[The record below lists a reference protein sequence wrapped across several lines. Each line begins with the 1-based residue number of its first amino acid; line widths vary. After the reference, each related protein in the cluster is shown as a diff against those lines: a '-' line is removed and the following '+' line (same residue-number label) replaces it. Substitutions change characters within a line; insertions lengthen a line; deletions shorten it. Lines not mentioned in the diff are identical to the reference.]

1 MAESFFS
8 DFGLLWYLEELRK
21 EEFWKFKELLMQEP
35 LKHELK
41 PIPRTELKKA
51 SREDLAKLLDKY
63 YPEKQAWEVT
73 LSIFLQINRRDL
85 WKKAQEEIR
94 HKINPYKK
102 CMKDKFRLIWEKE
115 TCLQVPDSFYR
126 ETVKK
131 EYEELN
137 NAYTSEEI
145 SEGSPTVVLKGSE
158 GIGKTTLLRKA
169 MLEWAEGNFWKGR
182 FTFAFFLNVREMN
195 CITETSLVELI
206 SRDWPASSEP
216 IKDIFSQP
224 QDILFIMDGFEEL
237 KYDLTLENNKCND
250 WTQQQPTEIILSSLL
265 QKKMLPES
273 SLLIA
278 LGPIGMQKIYF
289 LLQHPKYIVVSGFSE
304 HERKLYCSHFF
315 REKNKAMKAFSFVRD
330 DESLFAV
337 CQNPLI
343 CWLICC
349 CMKWQLERGEDL
361 EIFCQS
367 TTSLYA
373 SFFINVVKAG
383 GENRARLKGLCSLAA
398 EGIWTQ
404 TYLFYHGDFRRN
416 GLSESDVLRWLGMNL
431 LRRNGDC
438 ITFIHSHV
446 QEFCAAMFYLLKQPK
461 DNSNPVIGSITQLVA
476 IGLSKIE
483 ACLSQTGL
491 FLFGLSAEK
500 ITKMLETSTG
510 FQLSQEIKQEIIQCL
525 KTLSQCGSNETELD
539 FQELFNGIY
548 ESREKEF
555 TAKVMDFFEEVTIHI
570 GNTEELVISSYCLE
584 HCRNLQ
590 RLVLGIEN
598 IFLDD
603 SESNSRNWKLIFWQD
618 LCSVFS
624 TNKKLQVLEL
634 DNCSFSDDSLAVLCK
649 AMAQPTCKLQR
660 LLFHCVSDI
669 GDGPYFFKAI
679 LHNPHLKYLNL
690 YDTSLSYTAVRQ
702 LCETL
707 MHPMCNIEQLM
718 LGKCN
723 ITDEDCEDIA
733 SVLICNNKLKH
744 LSLVENFLDDEGA
757 IMLCDAL
764 KHPNCALETLV
775 LNYCCLSSVSC
786 DYISQVLLC
795 SQSLTLLDLGSN
807 TLKDNGVNSL
817 CEGLKNPNCHIEE
830 LWLANCLLTP
840 DCCKDISSV
849 LISNKTLKT
858 LKLGNNGILDVGV
871 KHLCVALNHPNCKL
885 QNLGL
890 DMCGL
895 TTACCEDLASALTAC
910 KTLRSLNL
918 DWNTF
923 DHDGVVVLCE
933 ALSHLDCALQTL
945 GLNKCVF
952 DEETQLLLTAVEE
965 KNPHL
970 AITHQPWADEESEIS
985 GVFF

>member
-21 EEFWKFKELLMQEP
+21 EEFWKFKELLLREP
-35 LKHELK
+35 LKYELK

-63 YPEKQAWEVT
+63 YPGKQAWEVT

-94 HKINPYKK
+94 HEINPYKK
-102 CMKDKFRLIWEKE
+102 HMKEKFQLIWEKE

-126 ETVKK
+126 ETIKK

-137 NAYTSEEI
+137 NAYTSKET

-158 GIGKTTLLRKA
+158 GTGKTTLLRKV

-182 FTFAFFLNVREMN
+182 FTFVFFLSACEMN
-195 CITETSLVELI
+195 CVTETSLVELI
-206 SRDWPASSEP
+206 SRDWPESSEP

-224 QDILFIMDGFEEL
+224 QHILFIMDGFEEL
-237 KYDLTLENNKCND
+237 KFNLRLKDNTCND
-250 WTQQQPTEIILSSLL
+250 WRQQQPIQIILSSLL

-278 LGPIGMQKIYF
+278 LGPMGMQKHYF

-315 REKNKAMKAFSFVRD
+315 HEKNKAMKAFSFVRND
-330 DESLFAV
+330 GSLFSV
-337 CQNPLI
+337 CQNPLL
-343 CWLICC
+343 CWLVCC

-361 EIFCQS
+361 NIVCQS
-367 TTSLYA
+367 STFLYA
-373 SFFINVVKAG
+373 SFFINAVKAG
-383 GENRARLKGLCSLAA
+383 GENRAQLKGLCSLAA
-398 EGIWTQ
+398 EGIWTR
-404 TYLFYHGDFRRN
+404 TYLFCHGDFRSN
-416 GLSESDVLRWLGMNL
+416 GLSESDVWRWLGMNL
-431 LRRNGDC
+431 LRRNGDR
-438 ITFIHSHV
+438 ITFIHRHV
-446 QEFCAAMFYLLKQPK
+446 QEFYAAMFYLLKQPK
-461 DNSNPVIGSITQLVA
+461 DNSNPIIGSITQFVA
-476 IGLSKIE
+476 TGLSQIE
-483 ACLSQTGL
+483 LCLSHMGL
-491 FLFGLSAEK
+491 FLFGLSTEK
-500 ITKMLETSTG
+500 ITKMLEISTG
-510 FQLSQEIKQEIIQCL
+510 FQLSKEIKQEIIQCL
-525 KTLSQCGSNETELD
+525 KSVSQYGSNETELD

-548 ESREKEF
+548 ETREKEF
-555 TAKVMDFFEEVTIHI
+555 AAQVMDFFEEVIVYI
-570 GNTEELVISSYCLE
+570 SNTEELIITSYCLE
-584 HCRNLQ
+584 HCRKLQ

-598 IFLDD
+598 VFSDD
-603 SESNSRNWKLIFWQD
+603 SEFISRDWKLISWQN

-624 TNKKLQVLEL
+624 TNKNLKVFEL
-634 DNCSFSDDSLAVLCK
+634 DNCHLSYDSLVILCK

-669 GDGPYFFKAI
+669 GDSPDFFKAI
-679 LHNPHLKYLNL
+679 LHNPHLTYLNL
-690 YDTSLSYTAVRQ
+690 YDTSLSYAAVRQ
-702 LCETL
+702 LSRMLKRPT
-707 MHPMCNIEQLM
+707 CNIEKLM

-723 ITDEDCEDIA
+723 IRLEACEDIA

-744 LSLVENFLDDEGA
+744 LSLAENPLNEEGT
-757 IMLCDAL
+757 MVLCDAL

-786 DYISQVLLC
+786 DYISQVLLY

-807 TLKDNGVNSL
+807 NLEDSGVNSL
-817 CEGLKNPNCHIEE
+817 CEALKSSYCHIEE
-830 LWLANCLLTP
+830 LWLANCFLTA

-849 LISNKTLKT
+849 LISNEKLKT
-858 LKLGNNGILDVGV
+858 LKLGNNTILDVGV
-871 KHLCVALNHPNCKL
+871 KQLCVALKHPNCKL

-890 DMCGL
+890 ERCSL

-918 DWNTF
+918 DWNAF
-923 DHDGVVVLCE
+923 DHDGVVLLCE
-933 ALSHLDCALQTL
+933 ALSQLDCALQTL
-945 GLNKCVF
+945 G
-952 DEETQLLLTAVEE
+952 
-965 KNPHL
+965 
-970 AITHQPWADEESEIS
+970 
-985 GVFF
+985 